1 MDWHNDQ
8 RILNLFYVILNKLIK
23 YKWPNE
29 GLLLFR
35 FISDF
40 WLSLVNDKHL
50 EEVKF
55 CNYGITNF
63 HQWKIDGMRYH
74 HRAKIIIQH
83 LRKIFQQNLMKFLSW
98 WTVWHHQTAFKQNK
112 CCRINPNKL
121 YKPVLKPVAISFNQ
135 LEANFVH

>member
-1 MDWHNDQ
+1 MVLIMDSHNDQ
-8 RILNLFYVILNKLIK
+8 RILNLFDVILNKLIK

-63 HQWKIDGMRYH
+63 HQWNEFPNRWDEIPSPGQDNH
-74 HRAKIIIQH
+74 HTPTQNIPTKSNE
-83 LRKIFQQNLMKFLSW
+83 IF
-98 WTVWHHQTAFKQNK
+98 
-112 CCRINPNKL
+112 
-121 YKPVLKPVAISFNQ
+121 
-135 LEANFVH
+135 